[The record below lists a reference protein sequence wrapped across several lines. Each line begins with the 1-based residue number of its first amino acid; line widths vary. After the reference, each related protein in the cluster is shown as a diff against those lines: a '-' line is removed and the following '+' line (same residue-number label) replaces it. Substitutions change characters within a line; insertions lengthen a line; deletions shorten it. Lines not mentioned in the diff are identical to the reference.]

1 MTKRTHRKLTG
12 QTSPPKDDEPM
23 MGRSFSI
30 HLDPRQLFELA
41 QAIRDAGQHAKEK
54 GYNSVELTFTE
65 NADDSLTISTR
76 ALMEV
81 STSNIKLA

>member
-1 MTKRTHRKLTG
+1 MPL
-12 QTSPPKDDEPM
+12 KDDEPM

-30 HLDPRQLFELA
+30 LLDQRQLIELA
-41 QAIRDAGQHAKEK
+41 QAIRDAGQHAKENR
-54 GYNSVELTFTE
+54 YNSVELTFTE